1 MKLTHV
7 SVEGCGKFGTLTRI
21 EGLGPGVNILS
32 ARNEAG
38 KSTLFRAIRAC
49 LFERHSSTNKDISAL
64 ATDGLSLPVTIT
76 VGFEKEGHHYQI
88 RKSFLKSKAAS
99 LSCDGVEMARN
110 AEADEEVWKLLG
122 IEARSSRALD
132 GAAYGILWVEQ
143 GRSFE
148 VPEPSE
154 GAKSVLN
161 AVIQQEVGVL
171 VGGERARLFLNGVKE
186 DLARYLTD
194 SGRPRVNGPLDA
206 AAKETARLTG
216 ERLDVEARL
225 ATLNGKIDELA
236 RLRADYKAASDPE
249 TMRTLRD
256 ELKDAQRRL
265 TEAEKSDAELTRLAG
280 DERQAHERAE
290 AQRERL
296 DALKARAAA
305 IDEQRLRLKEL
316 GARLAPL
323 NEQEQ
328 AATKALQ
335 VAAAQKAGLDREAE
349 TLDSRESELQRL
361 AALGVKLEQRG
372 KLSQRLMLLEDFG
385 RRAAGNDA
393 ALKAASVD
401 EAALKA
407 LDAIEN
413 EERQIRAGMEA
424 GAARVAIEARHGADV
439 AVNGTAISGN
449 AMRSVTEPLTIAVG
463 TEVAITISP
472 PPATLDTAMKQL
484 AQQREK
490 LQALLSRHG
499 ATSAAEL
506 RQLRTE
512 RLHLEEQARDL
523 RAERTALLLKESLAT
538 EIAGLQAAIGEI
550 DAEQRRVLP
559 EGGVP
564 LLAPEEFERQRE
576 EITESRNALRATRAA
591 AEAQITAHQATLTSL
606 ATTRG
611 TLGGQIA
618 AIHAQLDGDLAVLP
632 DDGREAMTAECAN
645 ELSTRQTAHRITAAA
660 LAEKQAQAPA
670 EGEADRLKARV
681 ERLSSAID
689 EQQKKAARLREG
701 IARLEGEVQISGGD
715 GLGEHAATLK
725 LQHEMALAE
734 EERLGERVE
743 VLKLLRDTVDRCYA
757 RRQEELNAPLRR
769 HLKPFLNDV
778 FPQAEIELGE
788 SFAVA
793 GLNRSGPGS
802 ELFGRLSLGT
812 QEQVAVLVRLAMG
825 AMICERGTDVPIIL
839 DDALVFS
846 DDERIEQMFDAIN
859 RAGRNQQV
867 IVLTCRSRSF
877 ASLGGKQLQI
887 I

>member
-1 MKLTHV
+1 MKITGV

-38 KSTLFRAIRAC
+38 KSTLFRAVRTC
-49 LFERHSSTNKDISAL
+49 LFERHNTTKDEVKRL
-64 ATDGLSLPVTIT
+64 ATDGLSLPIKVTLD
-76 VGFEKEGHHYQI
+76 FEHEGKRYQLV
-88 RKSFLKSKAAS
+88 KSFLRSPSAQ
-99 LSCDGVEMARN
+99 LFCDGIETAR
-110 AEADEEVWKLLG
+110 ARAADEAVWDLLG
-122 IEARSSRALD
+122 IKPD
-132 GAAYGILWVEQ
+132 NKIDQAAYGVLWVEQ
-143 GRSFE
+143 GQSFE
-148 VPEPSE
+148 VPKPSE
-154 GAKSVLN
+154 GAAGVLN
-161 AVIQQEVGVL
+161 DVIQQEVGTL
-171 VGGERARLFLNGVKE
+171 VGGERARLFLNSVKE

-194 SGRPRVNGPLDA
+194 GGRPRAKGPLEA
-206 AAKETARLTG
+206 AASETARLTS
-216 ERLDVEARL
+216 ERLDAETRL

-236 RLRADYKAASDPE
+236 RLRADYRAASDPE
-249 TMRTLRD
+249 TKKTLRD
-256 ELKDAQRRL
+256 ELKDAQSRL
-265 TEAEKSDAELTRLAG
+265 AEAEKSDAELTRLAS

-296 DALKARAAA
+296 DALKARATA
-305 IDEQRLRLKEL
+305 IDSQRLRLKEL
-316 GARLAPL
+316 AGKLAQL
-323 NEQEQ
+323 SDQEQ
-328 AATKALQ
+328 TATKALQ
-335 VAAAQKAGLDREAE
+335 AAAAQKSSLDGEAE

-361 AALGVKLEQRG
+361 AALSMKLEHRG
-372 KLSQRLMLLEDFG
+372 NLSQRLTLLEGFSK
-385 RRAAGNDA
+385 RAAANDA

-424 GAARVAIEARHGADV
+424 GAARVAIEARPGTDV
-439 AVNGTAISGN
+439 AVNGTAMSGN

-463 TEVAITISP
+463 TGVAITISP
-472 PPATLDTAMKQL
+472 PPGALDAATKLL
-484 AQQREK
+484 AEQREK
-490 LQALLSRHG
+490 FHSLLSRHG
-499 ATSAAEL
+499 AKSAAEL

-512 RLHLEEQARDL
+512 RLHLEEEARDL

-550 DAEQRRVLP
+550 DAEERRVLP
-559 EGGVP
+559 GGSAP
-564 LLAPEEFERQRE
+564 LLPPDEMERQRE
-576 EITESRNALRATRAA
+576 QITESRNAIRATRAA
-591 AEAQITAHQATLTSL
+591 LEAQISAHQNALTSL
-606 ATTRG
+606 AATRG
-611 TLGGQIA
+611 TLGGEIA
-618 AIHAQLDGDLAVLP
+618 AIHAQLDADLALLP
-632 DDGREAMTAECAN
+632 DDRREAVIAECGN
-645 ELSTRQTAHRITAAA
+645 ELATRQTAHRITAAA
-660 LAEKQAQAPA
+660 LAEKQAHAPA
-670 EGEADRLKARV
+670 QGEAERLKARV
-681 ERLSSAID
+681 ERLSSAIE
-689 EQQKKAARLREG
+689 EQQKKAARLRES
-701 IARLEGEVQISGGD
+701 IARFEGEVQIAGGD

-734 EERLGERVE
+734 EARLGERVE

-825 AMICERGTDVPIIL
+825 AMISERGTDVPIIL